1 MASYGGQASDGMRAA
16 RHQKAREIELEEASL
31 KRRKL
36 ADELK
41 LDNMETKFSAHYD
54 AVEQEIKANTVGL
67 LTIDQMKKTQERAV
81 MEREKQLARR
91 EKEKRKEEKDRQKKK
106 QERKLKEK
114 KQIKSLSFNPDD
126 EVEEEDKESN
136 EDSKEISEKE
146 DSQEKKEDS
155 IERSR
160 SPDPDSDC
168 VSPEVDA
175 EGRRKR
181 FGMNPGVDTSFLPDR
196 DRDDEENELR
206 ERLRREWEEK
216 QKIIKGEEVEIIYSY
231 WDGSGHRKSITMMK
245 GNTIYQFLV
254 KVLDSVRSEFPE
266 LKIASADQLM
276 YVKEDLI
283 IPQHNTFYDFIVS
296 RARGKSGP
304 LFSFDVHDDVRLVSD
319 ARIEKDESHA
329 GKVVLRNWYERN
341 KHIFPASRWEPYDPT
356 KLDEKYS
363 VADAK
368 QNEPSSVPFLRKTHE
383 GSNFTN
389 NVKEETNVLKKL
401 AMGSQSGCRGMCKCS
416 KSVVCEMHYQAKSLR

>member
-16 RHQKAREIELEEASL
+16 RHAKARELDLEEASF

-67 LTIDQMKKTQERAV
+67 LTIDQMKKTQEKAV

-91 EKEKRKEEKDRQKKK
+91 EKEKRKEERDRQKKK
-106 QERKLKEK
+106 QERKNNEK

-126 EVEEEDKESN
+126 EEVEDDESN
-136 EDSKEISEKE
+136 EISEKE
-146 DSQEKKEDS
+146 DSLD
-155 IERSR
+155 RTT
-160 SPDPDSDC
+160 SPDPEDDC

-175 EGRRKR
+175 DGRRKR

-231 WDGSGHRKSITMMK
+231 WDGSGHRKNMTMKK

-356 KLDEKYS
+356 KLYEKYS
-363 VADAK
+363 VAEAK
-368 QNEPSSVPFLRKTHE
+368 QNEPGSVQFLSKTHE
-383 GSNFTN
+383 GSNFMN
-389 NVKEETNVLKKL
+389 NVKVKEPEEETNVLKKL

-416 KSVVCEMHYQAKSLR
+416 KSVVCEMHYQAKSFR